1 MKKVING
8 LLTILS
14 IIGLTCLLVFITGN
28 GHLVKAISNT
38 YLKGRKGPS
47 IDEYAIFESRKVT
60 KATSPFIWKEKAIE
74 SRKKLSEKEEIFH
87 QQYKT
92 AAFLV
97 LKKDTIIFEKYWDDY
112 SLSSKTNS
120 FSMAKSFVGILI
132 GAAIKDGFIKSI
144 KQPIHEI
151 LHEYNTDLGK
161 EITIEHL
168 LQMTSGIEFG
178 ESYGNPFGFMAKAYY
193 GKDLYNLTINN
204 PVVEKPGKVWKYQ
217 GGNTLL
223 LSFIIEKT
231 TGKKVAD
238 YFSEKIWQPIGA
250 EEVALWSLDTKN
262 GKEKA
267 YCCFYSN
274 ARDFAKIGKLFLQ
287 NGQYDG
293 KTLISESYILQSKSP
308 ASVKDELGD
317 IVDYYGYQWWISTI
331 ENEKIHYARGIL
343 GQYIVTIPNEELIF
357 VRLGRLRAD
366 EKINHVPIDL
376 IEYIK
381 MAKKLN

>member
-8 LLTILS
+8 FLAILG
-14 IIGLTCLLVFITGN
+14 IIVLACLLAFISGN
-28 GHLVKAISNT
+28 GHLVKAVANT

-47 IDEYAIFESRKVT
+47 IDEYAIFDSRKVT
-60 KATSPFIWKEKAIE
+60 RSTSPFHWKEKSLE
-74 SRKKLSEKEEIFH
+74 SQKKLSKEEEVFH
-87 QQYKT
+87 QQYQT

-97 LKKDTIIFEKYWDDY
+97 LKKDSIIFEKYWDDY
-112 SLSSKTNS
+112 SLNSKTNS
-120 FSMAKSFVGILI
+120 FSVAKSFIGILI

-151 LHEYNTDLGK
+151 LPEYNTGLGK

-178 ESYGNPFGFMAKAYY
+178 ESYGDPFGFMAKAYY
-193 GKDLYNLTINN
+193 GIDLYDLTIDK
-204 PVVEKPGKVWKYQ
+204 PVVEKPGTVWKYQ

-231 TGKKVAD
+231 TEKKVAD

-250 EEVALWSLDTKN
+250 EEDALWNLDDKN

-274 ARDFAKIGKLFLQ
+274 ARDFAKIGKLYHQ
-287 NGQYDG
+287 NGQFNG
-293 KTLISESYILQSKSP
+293 KTLIPESYVLKSKTP
-308 ASVKDELGD
+308 AYVTDATGNL
-317 IVDYYGYQWWISTI
+317 VDYYGYQWWMTSV
-331 ENEKIHYARGIL
+331 ENETLHYARGIL
-343 GQYIVTIPNEELIF
+343 GQYIVIIPNEELIF

-366 EKINHVPIDL
+366 EKINNVPIDL

-381 MAKKLN
+381 MAKRLN

>member
-8 LLTILS
+8 FLAILG
-14 IIGLTCLLVFITGN
+14 IVVLACLLAFISGN
-28 GHLVKAISNT
+28 GYLVKAVANT

-47 IDEYAIFESRKVT
+47 IDEYAIFDSRKVT
-60 KATSPFIWKEKAIE
+60 KSTSPFHWKEKSLE
-74 SRKKLSEKEEIFH
+74 SRKKLSKEEEVFH
-87 QQYKT
+87 QQYQT
-92 AAFLV
+92 SAFLV
-97 LKKDTIIFEKYWDDY
+97 LKRDSIIFEKYWDDY
-112 SLSSKTNS
+112 SLNSKTNS
-120 FSMAKSFVGILI
+120 FSVAKSFIGILI

-151 LHEYNTDLGK
+151 LPEYNTGLGK
-161 EITIEHL
+161 EITIAHL

-178 ESYGNPFGFMAKAYY
+178 ESYGDPFGFMAKAYY
-193 GKDLYNLTINN
+193 GKDLYDLTIDK
-204 PVVEKPGKVWKYQ
+204 PVVEKPGTVWKYQ

-231 TGKKVAD
+231 TRKKVAD

-250 EEVALWSLDTKN
+250 EEDALWNLDDKN

-274 ARDFAKIGKLFLQ
+274 ARDFAKIGKLYHQ
-287 NGQYDG
+287 NGQFNS
-293 KTLISESYILQSKSP
+293 KTLIPESYVLQSKTP
-308 ASVKDELGD
+308 TYVTDATGNL
-317 IVDYYGYQWWISTI
+317 VDYYGYQWWMTSV
-331 ENEKIHYARGIL
+331 ENETLHYARGIL
-343 GQYIVTIPNEELIF
+343 GQYIVIIPNEELIF

-366 EKINHVPIDL
+366 EKINNVPIDL

-381 MAKKLN
+381 MAKRLN